1 MTRWTEDGG
10 GERGI
15 RTERYILGKENAR
28 VKI

>member
-1 MTRWTEDGG
+1 MRWSGDGG
-10 GERGI
+10 GKGGI